1 MEEKKKKKTQ
11 VTKTEKKK
19 ENTGVK
25 RQNNTSKKAKQ
36 KPTSKNNSK
45 QSKKSTPK
53 KEIKKNSSSKV
64 TTTKKSSP
72 KEVKQLPK
80 KEVKTLPK
88 EETQENLEKTII
100 FDGNQSKNILEVVDK
115 LEEENI
121 VLDDKVIKRS
131 KTNKIIIFILV
142 LLIAIVICATIG
154 YLVSEYAK
162 SEENNQTINSNVYKK
177 VNSNYKNIN
186 EIEEDSKQSSIVTPT
201 EYDNIEDITLA
212 DFEKKAYNKED
223 MTIFIS
229 STTCYHSIT
238 FESIVDK
245 VYGSLNKKIY
255 RINITSLTDDEV
267 KKFRTYYAFEGTPT
281 IFTIKNGVV
290 TAETT
295 GTMTT
300 EGLTKWVKENSV

>member
-25 RQNNTSKKAKQ
+25 RQNNTSKKTKQ

-45 QSKKSTPK
+45 QSKKSNPK

-64 TTTKKSSP
+64 TTTKKTSP

-154 YLVSEYAK
+154 YLVNEYAK

-186 EIEEDSKQSSIVTPT
+186 EIEEDSEQSSIVTPT

>member
-25 RQNNTSKKAKQ
+25 RQNNTSKKTKQ

-64 TTTKKSSP
+64 TTTKKSSS

-154 YLVSEYAK
+154 YLVNEYAK

-186 EIEEDSKQSSIVTPT
+186 EIEEDSEQSSIVTPT